1 MMDLRTRNELL
12 AVLPRLRRFARG
24 LTGSSHDADDL
35 VQIACER
42 AIRNIGQWN
51 PTTRMDS
58 WLYRIV
64 QTAWIDSR
72 RANKVRADYAA
83 AVTATATEEHG
94 GEDQTVAALTV
105 GAVDAALQQLPEE
118 QRNVLLLVCVEQLSY
133 AQAAEVLRIPVGTVM
148 SRLARGRLAL
158 RRLVDGPNADAEPDP
173 LPQAKERSA

>member
-1 MMDLRTRNELL
+1 MDLRTRNELL

-35 VQIACER
+35 VQTACER
-42 AIRNIGQWN
+42 AIRNIAQWN
-51 PTTRMDS
+51 PATRMDS

-64 QTAWIDSR
+64 QTAWIDAG
-72 RANKVRADYAA
+72 RARKVRADYAE
-83 AVTATATEEHG
+83 AVSATATEEHG
-94 GEDQTVAALTV
+94 GEEQAVASLTV
-105 GAVDAALQQLPEE
+105 GAVDEALQRLPEE

-158 RRLVDGPNADAEPDP
+158 RRLVDGEDAEAGQDE
-173 LPQAKERSA
+173 LPAARERSA